1 MDFSGDA
8 GTSNVSLIWLSSSC
22 CECEWWI
29 WFQLFF
35 LNCLGGN
42 AGGCPSIGVSWDL
55 STKSKVKT
63 LDIGNTFTISGKLN
77 KLLEETQ
84 GLKPEHMHIFWES

>member
-1 MDFSGDA
+1 VDFSGDA
-8 GTSNVSLIWLSSSC
+8 GTSNVSLMWLSSSC

-55 STKSKVKT
+55 NTTIQKVWSGTIIRYWQCFKDSK
-63 LDIGNTFTISGKLN
+63 
-77 KLLEETQ
+77 
-84 GLKPEHMHIFWES
+84 